1 MVELDLFFFA
11 KIRLHTPTFRGF
23 PYSMGVP
30 VVFLS
35 HFYEVTEEFGQTPN
49 SRYPLYPHSNEISC
63 VFDVETTKK
72 TITHNYNFLTSKEII
87 RFRESE
93 N

>member
-11 KIRLHTPTFRGF
+11 KFASTLLLLGGFHTRWECQ
-23 PYSMGVP
+23 
-30 VVFLS
+30 VFLS
-35 HFYEVTEEFGQTPN
+35 HFYEVTKEFGQTPN

-72 TITHNYNFLTSKEII
+72 TITHNYNFLTTKEII